1 MLVQQTILEGWLS
14 QLFTVAGCPR
24 EEAYLI
30 AIHLVDADASGHP
43 SHGIVRVPRYMDYIQ
58 QQKVRP
64 ICAYTTLMSSGA
76 LRLFDGQYSFGQVLG
91 HHVVR
96 EACKIVQSEGL
107 ALIGL
112 RHAGHLGRIGS
123 WAELLA
129 DQGLISL
136 HFVNVAGSRIVAP
149 FGGRQAQLSTAPIAI
164 GVPRFLESGESDHF
178 ILDFATSRVAEGKI
192 LVSLKTGTPLP
203 LDAMVDETGT
213 DSNHPATIYGETAT
227 SEVPNPRGGT
237 GAIQTFGE
245 HKGSGLGL
253 ACELLA
259 GALTGLGTNAHE
271 RPFCN
276 GMLSIVFDPTKFD
289 QGHGMRQEIEDFIT
303 SIRNSAPRH
312 QDQPVLTPGDPER
325 AMRKAVRTNG
335 IELGQVIYDQLIQI
349 STELSVAI
357 PDHLGNRF

>member
-14 QLFTVAGCPR
+14 QLFTVAGCPG
-24 EEAYLI
+24 EEARLI

-43 SHGIVRVPRYMDYIQ
+43 SHGIVRIPRYMDYIK

-64 ICAYTTLMSSGA
+64 VCAYTTLMSSGS

-91 HHVVR
+91 HYLVR
-96 EACKIVQSEGL
+96 EACEIVQSEGL

-112 RHAGHLGRIGS
+112 RHAGHLGRIGG

-149 FGGRQAQLSTAPIAI
+149 FGGREAQLSTAPIAI
-164 GVPRFLESGESDHF
+164 
-178 ILDFATSRVAEGKI
+178 GKI

-203 LDAMVDETGT
+203 PDAMVDETGA
-213 DSNHPATIYGETAT
+213 DSDHPVTIYGETAT
-227 SEVPNPRGGT
+227 SGVPNPRGGT

-259 GALTGLGTNAHE
+259 GALTGSGTNAHE

-276 GMLSIVFDPTKFD
+276 GMLSIVFDPAKFD
-289 QGHGMRQEIEDFIT
+289 QDNGMRQEIEDFVT

-312 QDQPVLTPGDPER
+312 QDQTVLMPGDPER
-325 AMRKAVRTNG
+325 KKRGAARING
-335 IELGQVIYDQLIQI
+335 IELGQSICDQLIEI
-349 STELSVAI
+349 STELGVVI
-357 PDHLGNRF
+357 PSPLGG

>member
-14 QLFTVAGCPR
+14 QLFTVAGCPG
-24 EEAYLI
+24 EEARLI

-43 SHGIVRVPRYMDYIQ
+43 SHGIVRVPRYMDYIK

-64 ICAYTTLMSSGA
+64 VCAYTTLMSSGS

-91 HHVVR
+91 HYVVR
-96 EACKIVQSEGL
+96 EACEIVQSEGL

-112 RHAGHLGRIGS
+112 RHAGHLGRIGG

-149 FGGRQAQLSTAPIAI
+149 FGGREAQLSTAPIAI
-164 GVPRFLESGESDHF
+164 GVPRFLDSGESDHF

-192 LVSLKTGTPLP
+192 LVSLKTGTTLP
-203 LDAMVDETGT
+203 PDAMVDETGA
-213 DSNHPATIYGETAT
+213 DSDHPVTIYGETAT
-227 SEVPNPRGGT
+227 SGVPNPRGGI

-259 GALTGLGTNAHE
+259 GALTGSGTNAHE

-276 GMLSIVFDPTKFD
+276 GMLSIVFDPAKFD
-289 QGHGMRQEIEDFIT
+289 QGNGMRQEIEDFVT

-312 QDQPVLTPGDPER
+312 QDQPVLMPGDPER
-325 AMRKAVRTNG
+325 TKRRAARMNG
-335 IELGQVIYDQLIQI
+335 IELGQSICDQLIEI
-349 STELSVAI
+349 STELGVAI
-357 PDHLGNRF
+357 PNPLGG